1 VEASFVVLLVA
12 LPLSLGIAVASGAP
26 VAAGI
31 IAAVVGGV
39 VAGLLGGVPLQVS
52 GPAAG
57 LTAVVAALVAEHGWA
72 VTCFITAAAGL
83 VQIVFGLSRV
93 ARVALAISPAVVHG
107 MLAGI
112 GLTIVLGQLNVLLG
126 GASRSSALHSLLAVP
141 GEILTLHTAS
151 AVLGIASIVLTLLWP
166 RLPRPLSA
174 VPAPLAAVAL
184 VTAGS
189 LPFTVD
195 RVDLPAD
202 LLTAVSLPGLPEQ
215 AWLSVAVGVLTVA
228 LVASVESLL
237 SAVAVE
243 RMHEGPRGDL
253 NRELIGQGVANTAS
267 GLLGGLPVTGV
278 IVRSSTNV
286 RAGARTRAST
296 VLHGIWVAVFSL
308 LLVGLVRQIPLS
320 VLAGLLVVIGLRL
333 VDLGH
338 LRTVAHHRESVIWA
352 VTLGG
357 VVLFNLLEGVLLGIA
372 LAVLFTIRRAV
383 STQVRVEPPQAQP
396 SPPTNEAG
404 TENTSADT
412 EWRITLSGT
421 LTFIAL
427 PRLGRHLARIPH
439 GAPVRL
445 DLHLDYVDH
454 AAFEHLSDWIDSH
467 RRSGAIVTIDELGP
481 PVMSRI
487 NDGHRPPISRT
498 LETGPPRGIAP
509 WNRWQRTSTTPASD
523 ALTATAATGT
533 SSLLTG
539 VADFHRRLAPM
550 LKDDLADLRDGQRPS
565 SMFITCA
572 DSRLVPNVITSS
584 GPGDLFTVRN
594 VGNLLPAPGT
604 PQAAEDSTL
613 AAVEY
618 AVEILEVTTI
628 VICGHSGCGA
638 MNALLRTRS
647 HPTSPG
653 ENGATATPVLERW
666 LVAGKPSIRALDD
679 HDEPSGGADNLS
691 QINVI
696 QQLEHLR
703 AHPAVHKALTNG
715 RVTLVGMYFDID
727 TAQALV
733 LDQDTGKFTPP
744 APRIPARV

>member
-1 VEASFVVLLVA
+1 

-57 LTAVVAALVAEHGWA
+57 LTAVVAGLVAEHGWA

-83 VQIVFGLSRV
+83 VQILFGLSRV

-126 GASRSSALHSLLAVP
+126 GASRSSALHSLLALP
-141 GEILTLHTAS
+141 GEILTIHAAS
-151 AVLGIASIVLTLLWP
+151 ALLGLITIALTIFWP

-174 VPAPLAAVAL
+174 LPPPLAAVVL

-195 RVDLPAD
+195 RVELPAD
-202 LLTAVSLPGLPEQ
+202 LLTAVRLPGLPQE
-215 AWLSVAVGVLTVA
+215 AWLSIAVGVLTIA

-243 RMHEGPRGDL
+243 RMHDGQRGDL

-296 VLHGIWVAVFSL
+296 VLHGLWVALFSL
-308 LLVGLVRQIPLS
+308 LLVGLVRQIPLT

-338 LRTVAHHRESVIWA
+338 LRTVAHHRESLIWV

-357 VVLFNLLEGVLLGIA
+357 VVLFNLLEGVLLGLA
-372 LAVLFTIRRAV
+372 LAVIFTIRRAV
-383 STQVRVEPPQAQP
+383 STQVRVEPPQDQLSP
-396 SPPTNEAG
+396 STNEAG
-404 TENTSADT
+404 TENTPADT
-412 EWRITLSGT
+412 EWRITLTGT

-427 PRLGRHLARIPH
+427 PKLGRQLARIPQ
-439 GAPVRL
+439 GAPVCL

-454 AAFEHLSDWIDSH
+454 AAFEHISDWIDSH
-467 RRSGAIVTIDELGP
+467 RRSGATVTIDEIGP
-481 PVMSRI
+481 PVMSQI
-487 NDGHRPPISRT
+487 HDGHRPPISRT
-498 LETGPPRGIAP
+498 IETGPPRGIAP
-509 WNRWQRTSTTPASD
+509 WNRWQRTTTPTTD
-523 ALTATAATGT
+523 TTTTTGT

-539 VADFHRRLAPM
+539 VADFHHRLAPM

-565 SMFITCA
+565 TMFITCA

-618 AVEILEVTTI
+618 AVEILEVSTI

-638 MNALLRTRS
+638 MNALLRRRCN
-647 HPTSPG
+647 PTGPEDNS
-653 ENGATATPVLERW
+653 ATATPVLERW
-666 LVAGKPSIRALDD
+666 LVAGAPSIRALGD
-679 HDEPSGGADNLS
+679 HDQPSGGADKLS
-691 QINVI
+691 QINII
-696 QQLEHLR
+696 QQLDHLR
-703 AHPAVHKALTNG
+703 AHPAVHRALTHG
-715 RVTLVGMYFDID
+715 RVTLVGMYFDIA
-727 TAQALV
+727 TTQALV
-733 LDQDTGKFTPP
+733 LDQHTGEFTPP
-744 APRIPARV
+744 PPRIPSSV

>member
-1 VEASFVVLLVA
+1 

-57 LTAVVAALVAEHGWA
+57 LTAVVAGLVAEHGWA
-72 VTCFITAAAGL
+72 LTCFITAAAGL
-83 VQIVFGLSRV
+83 LQIAFGLSRV

-126 GASRSSALHSLLAVP
+126 GVSRSSARQSLMAVP
-141 GEILTLHTAS
+141 GEILTIHTTS
-151 AVLGIASIVLTLLWP
+151 AMLGLVAIALTLLWP

-184 VTAGS
+184 VTLGS
-189 LPFTVD
+189 LPFSVD
-195 RVDLPAD
+195 RVDLPAN
-202 LLTAVSLPGLPEQ
+202 LLTAVHLPALPQQ
-215 AWLSVAVGVLTVA
+215 AWLSIALGILTIA

-237 SAVAVE
+237 SAVAVD
-243 RMHEGPRGDL
+243 RMHTGPRGDL

-296 VLHGIWVAVFSL
+296 VLHGVWMALFSL
-308 LLVGLVRQIPLS
+308 LLVGLVRQIPLT

-338 LRTVAHHRESVIWA
+338 LRTVAHHRDSIIWA
-352 VTLGG
+352 VTLAG
-357 VVLFNLLEGVLLGIA
+357 VVLFTLLEGVLLGLA
-372 LAVLFTIRRAV
+372 LALVFTIRRAV
-383 STQVRVEPPQAQP
+383 STQIRVEPSQFR
-396 SPPTNEAG
+396 PPASEDRSGDGSTAAEA
-404 TENTSADT
+404 
-412 EWRITLSGT
+412 EWCITLSGT
-421 LTFIAL
+421 LTFVAL
-427 PRLGRHLARIPH
+427 PRLARQLALIPKT
-439 GAPVRL
+439 APVRL

-454 AAFEHLSDWIDSH
+454 AAFEHVTDWIENH
-467 RRSGAIVTIDELGP
+467 RRSGAVVTVNEVGP
-481 PVMSRI
+481 PVMSHI
-487 NDGHRPPISRT
+487 HDGNRPPISRIT
-498 LETGPPRGIAP
+498 ESVLHRGVAP
-509 WNRWQRTSTTPASD
+509 WNRRQRT
-523 ALTATAATGT
+523 AT
-533 SSLLTG
+533 
-539 VADFHRRLAPM
+539 
-550 LKDDLADLRDGQRPS
+550 
-565 SMFITCA
+565 MFITCA
-572 DSRLVPNVITSS
+572 DARLAPNAITSS
-584 GPGDLFTVRN
+584 DPSELFVVRN
-594 VGNLLPAPGT
+594 VGNILPTPGT

-618 AVEILEVTTI
+618 AVEVLEVSTI
-628 VICGHSGCGA
+628 VVCGHSDCGA
-638 MNALLRTRS
+638 MHALLRRSQGTR
-647 HPTSPG
+647 PG
-653 ENGATATPVLERW
+653 ENAESATPVLNRW
-666 LVAGKPSIRALDD
+666 LHSGEPSIRALADIED
-679 HDEPSGGADNLS
+679 PIGGADELS

-703 AHPAVHKALTNG
+703 AHPVVHRALING
-715 RVTLVGMYFDID
+715 QITLVGMYFDVG

-733 LDQDTGKFTPP
+733 LDERTGQFTSRLHPEL
-744 APRIPARV
+744 AAGD